1 MPTLVYRIKLESAV
15 FAMTQTIPKLII
27 FDDFLEWK
35 PENRRYELHNG
46 VIVEMPNP
54 TGKHSAISGFQT
66 LEFGLEIRRLQ
77 LPYFI
82 PKECT
87 IKFRDKSG
95 YDPDIVVLDKQAVEA
110 NESRWERESVITRG
124 DSVKLVVEVVSTN
137 WRDDYGHKMIDYEA
151 LGISEYWI
159 VDYLGLGG
167 SRYIGSPKQPT
178 LSVYQLVDSEYQIK
192 LFRGDERVE
201 STVFPELNLT
211 TNQIFSG
218 G

>member
-1 MPTLVYRIKLESAV
+1 
-15 FAMTQTIPKLII
+15 MTQAISKLMT
-27 FDDFLEWK
+27 FDEFLEWK
-35 PENRRYELHNG
+35 PENGRYELHNG

-54 TGKHSAISGFQT
+54 TGKHSAIAGFQA

-87 IKFRDKSG
+87 IKFSDNFG
-95 YDPDIVVLDKQAVEA
+95 YDPDVVVLDKQLVEA
-110 NESRWERESVITRG
+110 NEPRWEKESVITRG

-137 WRDDYGHKMIDYEA
+137 WRDDYAHKMIDYEA
-151 LGISEYWI
+151 LGIGEYWI

-178 LSVYQLVDSEYQIK
+178 LSIYQLVDGEYQIR
-192 LFRGDERVE
+192 LFRENERVE
-201 STVFPELNLT
+201 SVIFPELNLT
-211 TNQIFSG
+211 AQQIFNG

>member
-1 MPTLVYRIKLESAV
+1 
-15 FAMTQTIPKLII
+15 MTQAISKLMT
-27 FDDFLEWK
+27 FDEFLEWK
-35 PENRRYELHNG
+35 PENGRYELHNG

-54 TGKHSAISGFQT
+54 TGKHSAIAGFQA

-87 IKFRDKSG
+87 IKFSDNFG
-95 YDPDIVVLDKQAVEA
+95 YDPDVVVLDKQLVEA
-110 NESRWERESVITRG
+110 NEPRWEKESVITRG

-137 WRDDYGHKMIDYEA
+137 WRDDYAHKMIDYEA
-151 LGISEYWI
+151 LGIGEYWI

-178 LSVYQLVDSEYQIK
+178 LSIYQLVEGEYQIR
-192 LFRGDERVE
+192 LFREDERVE
-201 STVFPELNLT
+201 SVIFPELNLT
-211 TNQIFSG
+211 AQQIFNG

>member
-1 MPTLVYRIKLESAV
+1 MIHA
-15 FAMTQTIPKLII
+15 IPRLIT
-27 FDDFLEWK
+27 FNEFLEGK
-35 PENRRYELHNG
+35 PENGHYELHNG
-46 VIVEMPNP
+46 VIIEMPNP
-54 TGKHSAISGFQT
+54 TGKHSLIAGFQI
-66 LEFGLEIRRLQ
+66 LEFGWEIRRLK

-87 IKFRDKSG
+87 IKLSDKSG
-95 YDPDIVVLDKQAVEA
+95 YDPDVIVLDKQAVEA
-110 NESRWERESVITRG
+110 HESRWERESVITQG

-137 WRDDYGHKMIDYEA
+137 WRDDYAHKMSDYEA

-178 LSVYQLVDSEYQIK
+178 LSVCQLVDGEYQIQ

-201 STVFPELNLT
+201 SMVFPELNLT
-211 TNQIFSG
+211 AQQIFNG
-218 G
+218 R

>member
-1 MPTLVYRIKLESAV
+1 MIQAIS
-15 FAMTQTIPKLII
+15 KLIT
-27 FDDFLEWK
+27 FEEFLEWK
-35 PENRRYELHNG
+35 PENGRFELHNG

-54 TGKHSAISGFQT
+54 TGKHSAIAGFQT
-66 LEFGLEIRRLQ
+66 IEFGFEIRRLQ

-87 IKFRDKSG
+87 IKLSETG
-95 YDPDIVVLDKQAVEA
+95 YDPDVVVLDKQAVAA
-110 NESRWERESVITRG
+110 NESRWERESVITQG

-137 WRDDYGHKMIDYEA
+137 WRDDYAHKMIDYEA
-151 LGISEYWI
+151 LGIPEYWI

-178 LSVYQLVDSEYQIK
+178 LSVCHLIEDEYQIR

-201 STVFPELNLT
+201 SAVFPELNLT
-211 TNQIFSG
+211 AEQIFNG

>member
-1 MPTLVYRIKLESAV
+1 
-15 FAMTQTIPKLII
+15 MTQAISKLIN
-27 FDDFLEWK
+27 FDEFLEWK
-35 PENRRYELHNG
+35 PENGRYELHNG

-54 TGKHSAISGFQT
+54 TGKHSAIAGFQS

-87 IKFRDKSG
+87 IKFSDNFG
-95 YDPDIVVLDKQAVEA
+95 YDPDVVVLDKQLVEA
-110 NESRWERESVITRG
+110 NEPRWEKESVITRG

-137 WRDDYGHKMIDYEA
+137 WRDDYAHKMIDYEA
-151 LGISEYWI
+151 LGIGEYWI

-178 LSVYQLVDSEYQIK
+178 LSIYQLVDGEYQIK
-192 LFRGDERVE
+192 LFRENERVE
-201 STVFPELNLT
+201 SVVFPELNVT
-211 TNQIFSG
+211 AKQFFNAG
-218 G
+218 

>member
-1 MPTLVYRIKLESAV
+1 
-15 FAMTQTIPKLII
+15 MTQAISKLMN

-35 PENRRYELHNG
+35 PENGRYELHNG

-54 TGKHSAISGFQT
+54 TGKHSAIAGFQA

-87 IKFRDKSG
+87 IKFSDNFG
-95 YDPDIVVLDKQAVEA
+95 YDPDVVVLDKQLVEA
-110 NESRWERESVITRG
+110 NEPRWEKESVITRG

-137 WRDDYGHKMIDYEA
+137 WRDDYAHKMIDYEA
-151 LGISEYWI
+151 LGIGEYWI

-167 SRYIGSPKQPT
+167 KRYIGSPKQPT
-178 LSVYQLVDSEYQIK
+178 LSIYQLVEGEYQIR
-192 LFRGDERVE
+192 LFREHERVE
-201 STVFPELNLT
+201 SVIFPELNLT
-211 TNQIFSG
+211 AQQIFNG

>member
-1 MPTLVYRIKLESAV
+1 MIEDV
-15 FAMTQTIPKLII
+15 AMTQAIPKLIT
-27 FDDFLEWK
+27 FDEFLEWK
-35 PENRRYELHNG
+35 PENGRYELHRG
-46 VIVEMPNP
+46 AIVEMPNP
-54 TGKHSAISGFQT
+54 TGKHSVVAGFQA

-87 IKFRDKSG
+87 LKFSDTG
-95 YDPDIVVLDKQAVEA
+95 YDPDVIVLDKQAVEA
-110 NESRWERESVITRG
+110 NEPRWEKESVITRG
-124 DSVKLVVEVVSTN
+124 DSVRLIVEVVSTN
-137 WRDDYGHKMIDYEA
+137 WRDDYAHKMIDYEA

-178 LSVYQLVDSEYQIK
+178 LSVYQLLDGEYQIQ
-192 LFRGDERVE
+192 LFRGDEKVE
-201 STVFPELNLT
+201 SAVFPELNLT
-211 TNQIFSG
+211 AQQIFNG